1 MTARI
6 PSPALATTYTK
17 AVKNAPDFISSVF
30 TGNDAGFFI
39 GIFPIRYR
47 AAEPINPPIPTT
59 KQSNIKYPLSSLCFV
74 DGLSDV
80 MAHVFVGKLNPLR
93 GLVCLSAR
101 LL

>member
-39 GIFPIRYR
+39 GIFPI
-47 AAEPINPPIPTT
+47 
-59 KQSNIKYPLSSLCFV
+59 KYPLSSLCFV